1 MNTVT
6 CPKFKIIHELTKE
19 LANEESL
26 TCLACGTTFKN
37 PYYSNST
44 NTVSLTKKQK
54 RGIIVFVVIIIL
66 YLIGKNDDTS
76 YSSQYIV
83 TKDTYAA
90 TDKQTRDDLVSYAL
104 NNDIQAVRNLLIQ
117 GKAVP
122 LNKGEEVYLVS
133 YRLSY
138 CVVRKKGSSQKLWI
152 NNECV
157 KQQSK

>member
-1 MNTVT
+1 MIVAD
-6 CPKFKIIHELTKE
+6 FR
-19 LANEESL
+19 
-26 TCLACGTTFKN
+26 
-37 PYYSNST
+37 YYSNST

-152 NNECV
+152 NNECI